1 MKILETEDEKV
12 LLRYMDLEETDA
24 LLSAHRKHGMDF
36 NKIADEMGN

>member
-24 LLSAHRKHGMDF
+24 LLAAYRKHGMDF
-36 NKIADEMGN
+36 VKIADEMGN